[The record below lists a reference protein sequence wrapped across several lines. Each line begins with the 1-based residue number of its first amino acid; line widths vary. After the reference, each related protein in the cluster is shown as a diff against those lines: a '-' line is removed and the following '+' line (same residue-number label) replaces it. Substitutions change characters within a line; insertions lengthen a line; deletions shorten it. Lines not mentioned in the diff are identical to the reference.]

1 MDVRNLFKRDLH
13 RRAGGGGGGAEGIG
27 YVPPPSVGHEIGVM
41 FGGIGLMLLGM
52 LLFWSWWQIYLK
64 QEEKKERK
72 RVEDLRQ
79 RGLLK
84 EQWNGSTNSNENGDE
99 KAVR

>member
-41 FGGIGLMLLGM
+41 FGGIGLMLLGRSAVC
-52 LLFWSWWQIYLK
+52 L
-64 QEEKKERK
+64 
-72 RVEDLRQ
+72 
-79 RGLLK
+79 
-84 EQWNGSTNSNENGDE
+84 WNA
-99 KAVR
+99 AV

>member
-1 MDVRNLFKRDLH
+1 
-13 RRAGGGGGGAEGIG
+13 
-27 YVPPPSVGHEIGVM
+27 
-41 FGGIGLMLLGM
+41 M

-84 EQWNGSTNSNENGDE
+84 GQLNGSTNSNENGDE